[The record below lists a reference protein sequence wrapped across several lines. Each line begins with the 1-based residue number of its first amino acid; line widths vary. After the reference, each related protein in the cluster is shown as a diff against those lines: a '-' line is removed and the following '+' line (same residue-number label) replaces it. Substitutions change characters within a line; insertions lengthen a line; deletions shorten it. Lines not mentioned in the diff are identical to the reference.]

1 MKTKTN
7 KSSAKRLIVIL
18 SLSLALLIAVGA
30 LSYAWIRNYIHVNNL
45 DLQTGKMEYN
55 VTLYRV
61 KGDKITSTVL
71 FDTKNDPDN
80 KAESVTTEI
89 NSIKKD
95 LGTENS
101 IIDVINGEEVFF
113 IIEKYDNSI
122 DFDVALSFDNE
133 GIDEKYAPNYAFIGQ
148 MNYTIKDDSAAL
160 SNAKDAAALTSY
172 LKNPGENE
180 GVSDN
185 LGKIWNFIQ
194 ETEVTGDRKYAC
206 IRLALNDNMNAVSAD
221 LEGKAFPIRLGL
233 CVAQHGAL
241 PDDELVDKF
250 YVDDEIT
257 LKNALN
263 NYGAGDEIYITQDVT
278 YTGDMVFTRPC
289 TLTVMHHTLTI
300 NGNLIYTYM
309 YGGRFVLNTVSDG
322 HINILKNK
330 GAGGNFQIDLPD
342 TSLEIVGANNDNNAD
357 IYVAGSFTANASK
370 EAGEGIFFKG
380 ARICNSG
387 STELKPLLVNGPA
400 RISISNRTRM
410 GDITANGYCRKFV
423 LENGGYVESL
433 DLESMEWDSTLYT
446 SPSIFIDNY
455 GTFGDTLVKLP
466 KWSKKFLDNDTAN
479 KTADDN
485 TKIIANKGS
494 GELRAITENDDLKV
508 VTPETVSDYFFSTGK
523 MELDDFRDD
532 IEYTLRDK
540 FVDTVD
546 GSKDKIII
554 HYETPAD
561 MVLNDYPELAAL
573 TSLQSY
579 VEFYLAKGEISAANE
594 LKEVKIIC
602 YGDKTLSNNDYK
614 YIRKNMTA
622 LTTLDLSDAVSEDRA
637 VPDNAFK
644 GMSTLTS
651 IKMSESDTQWGKNI
665 FTNTGIDEITFPQSL
680 SKLDNSTD
688 SWGNIIAN
696 DSLDG
701 IKYVRTSVTVV
712 SNLREDSDY
721 LEQYFFTP
729 DDFTRDAYGKY
740 YDAAGPDWRAKF
752 FLDNGA
758 QRYGEFFVRYDPED
772 PDLTCEIVV
781 YTGGYIKDS
790 KGNKV
795 YTAWV
800 DDANSNY
807 AFDFNRININGV
819 VYNIESYDPYALYDK
834 FRAEDAFELILKDC
848 VKQIGE
854 YAFAYSAKTEVTSG
868 LISVEIQGDPKIEG
882 YAFAYNDV
890 LESFKAE
897 KLTSLDGGYNLSN
910 NKALKTV
917 YMPNLKTVSG
927 GGDISTC
934 KALERVDMG
943 VVEKTE
949 TNKTFYTSNDDYS
962 YVRFYIHTD
971 NALAPSFYKAAL
983 AADYRYIF
991 VKQSY
996 ADLYKKT
1003 STYTGVTEMG
1013 ENGFDALLEADVDG
1027 GSLEEGEELAYYY
1040 IIKDGNAHLVACLLN
1055 KIDKTGE
1062 DYTTIETLGGYRV
1075 TYIGSAAYH
1084 FTSIIAQNITIPDG
1098 IENIG
1103 DYAFDSSKEDFKK
1116 YCITLDLNDT
1126 VKAGKGAF
1134 YYMDMVKVIGD
1145 NFEEVGAQTFS
1156 YNQNLMVVDLPNL
1169 SRSRPA
1175 SSSGSVPTVFE
1186 GCLNLRVAYVGIS
1199 NDIFYDDDFSRE
1211 KCYIRFI
1218 NFVGGSTNI
1227 SIPKVNTVINSGAPN
1242 VSTSFRNNFVNSD
1255 TSFSNIYFSDYY
1267 TYEIDLTE
1275 ISGFIELP
1283 GYVYH
1288 DMGNGEVELFAVS
1301 PDVELFGNYVTNAEG
1316 KRDYLTPGALYADG
1330 SAYASKDNGTD
1341 PVYRVTSFGKH
1352 AYGAASFSGVENFIV
1367 ADNVVK
1373 LNSRALNGSAYWGGS
1388 SITVL
1393 KNVYCLN
1400 LANVN
1405 DVGEYALHSNGI
1417 KQIKANNLQI
1427 IGEMAFADCDLLET
1441 VYLPSFVKSNGTSI
1455 FRYCDVLSEVTLGRD
1470 TESIAN
1476 NMFND
1481 CPKLKTITLLK
1492 SDGLVSVSTGAKI
1505 VTDKYISQVKV
1516 RVPAAVYGQ
1525 YETQYKGGK
1534 FGNIPFANFEKF
1546 GEATEVSGINYYWNV
1561 ISDTEKTAYIDYFEG
1576 SFGQNF
1582 AFPSTLNGYKIVA
1595 VSADAMSALSGATK
1609 VTLPENMEYLSF
1621 NTADIADTVQTL
1633 VISSSNAKFK
1643 TADGVL
1649 YTKDGKTLLIYP
1661 MAKTSTTFTVPAE
1674 VTEIGYR
1681 AFYGSKKLETLNLEN
1696 PVTVRD
1702 NAFESAGIL
1711 NIKFKNATASV
1722 FAGRDILLGANTNL
1736 KISVPSASL
1745 AAYKANVLVDYSI
1758 LDKFIGA

>member
-18 SLSLALLIAVGA
+18 SLSLALLIAAGA

-172 LKNPGENE
+172 LKNPGENG

-423 LENGGYVESL
+423 LENGGYVNSL

-494 GELRAITENDDLKV
+494 GELRAITENDDLNV
-508 VTPETVSDYFFSTGK
+508 VTPETLSDYFFSTGK

-602 YGDKTLSNNDYK
+602 YGDKTLSDNDYK
-614 YIRKNMTA
+614 YIRENMTA
-622 LTTLDLSDAVSEDRA
+622 LTTLDLSDAVSEGRA

-680 SKLDNSTD
+680 SKLDNSVD
-688 SWGNIIAN
+688 SWGDISGNEV
-696 DSLDG
+696 LDG
-701 IKYVRTSVTVV
+701 IKYVRTSVSVV
-712 SNLREDSDY
+712 SGLRKNNDAI
-721 LEQYFFTP
+721 EQYFFTP
-729 DDFTRDAYGKY
+729 DEYTRKAYG
-740 YDAAGPDWRAKF
+740 DFHINGGADWRAKF

-758 QRYGEFFVRYDPED
+758 QRYGEFFVRYDPEYID
-772 PDLTCEIVV
+772 QSCEIVA
-781 YTGGYIKDS
+781 YTGGYTKDALG
-790 KGNKV
+790 KKTYV
-795 YTAWV
+795 AWT
-800 DDANSNY
+800 DDANSKY
-807 AFDFNRININGV
+807 SFNFSRININGN
-819 VYNIESYDPYALYDK
+819 VYEIESYDPYAFYDK
-834 FRAEDAFELILKDC
+834 FKCEDAFELLLNPC
-848 VKQIGE
+848 VKRIGE
-854 YAFAYSAKTEVTSG
+854 YAFAAQDDVEYNLG
-868 LISVEIQGDPKIEG
+868 LVSVEIQGDPKIEG

-897 KLTSLDGGYNLSN
+897 KLTSLDRGYNLSN
-910 NKALKTV
+910 NNALKTV
-917 YMPNLKTVSG
+917 YMPNLKTISG

-934 KALERVDMG
+934 PSLERVDMG

-949 TNKTFYTSNDDYS
+949 ENKTFYTSDDGY
-962 YVRFYIHTD
+962 YYARFYIHTD
-971 NALAPSFYKAAL
+971 NASAPSFYKSAL
-983 AADYRYIF
+983 AADYRFIF
-991 VKQSY
+991 VKKSY

-1003 STYTGVTEMG
+1003 ATYTGVTEMG
-1013 ENGFDALLEADVDG
+1013 ENGFDSLLEADING

-1040 IIKDGNAHLVACLLN
+1040 ILDGDNAHLVACLLN
-1055 KIDKTGE
+1055 KIDKIGE
-1062 DYTTIETLGGYRV
+1062 DYTTIGTLGGHPV

-1084 FTSIIAQNITIPDG
+1084 FTNMIAQNITITDG

-1103 DYAFDSSKEDFKK
+1103 DYAFDSSKNAFKK
-1116 YCITLDLNDT
+1116 YCITLDLNDA

-1134 YYMDMVKVIGD
+1134 YRMDMVKVIGD

-1175 SSSGSVPTVFE
+1175 GSSVTVPKVFE
-1186 GCLNLRVAYVGIS
+1186 GCSKLRAVYIGLS
-1199 NDIFYDDDFSRE
+1199 NDISYDDVLSRT
-1211 KCYIRFI
+1211 KSYIRFV
-1218 NFVGGSTNI
+1218 NFVGGSTDI
-1227 SIPKVNTVINSGAPN
+1227 SIPRVNTVINSGAPK
-1242 VSTSFRNNFVNSD
+1242 VQDSFKNNFVNSD
-1255 TSFSNIYFSDYY
+1255 KSFSNIYFSDYY
-1267 TYEIDLTE
+1267 TYEIDLGDL
-1275 ISGFIELP
+1275 SGSIELP

-1316 KRDYLTPGALYADG
+1316 KRDYLSPGALYADG
-1330 SAYASKDNGTD
+1330 SGYASMDNGTD

-1352 AYGAASFSGVENFIV
+1352 AYGATTLSGVDTFIV
-1367 ADNVVK
+1367 ADDVFKIDNY
-1373 LNSRALNGSAYWGGS
+1373 ALSGSAYWSSSS

-1393 KNVYCLN
+1393 QDITCLDLTNVIEI
-1400 LANVN
+1400 
-1405 DVGEYALHSNGI
+1405 GEYICYGEDLR
-1417 KQIKANNLQI
+1417 QLRANKLTRVNSF
-1427 IGEMAFADCDLLET
+1427 AFSYCKSLEEL
-1441 VYLPSFVKSNGTSI
+1441 YLPSIAEMSGYSFAYCTSL
-1455 FRYCDVLSEVTLGRD
+1455 RYVTLGR
-1470 TESIAN
+1470 N
-1476 NMFND
+1476 LV
-1481 CPKLKTITLLK
+1481 KLSSDIFEGCNALEKITLLK
-1492 SDGLVSVSTGAKI
+1492 SDGV
-1505 VTDKYISQVKV
+1505 VTLGGNVMSSSKEAAEVKV
-1516 RVPAAVYGQ
+1516 RVPAAVYNL
-1525 YETQYKGGK
+1525 YSKGL
-1534 FGNIPFANFEKF
+1534 GNIPFSNFEVF
-1546 GEATEVSGINYYWNV
+1546 ENATEVSGINYYWNV
-1561 ISDTEKTAYIDYFEG
+1561 VNEAEKTAYIDYFEG

-1582 AFPSTLNGYKIVA
+1582 TFPSTLDGYKVVA
-1595 VSADAMSALSGATK
+1595 VSPNAMSALTNVTK
-1609 VTLPENMEYLSF
+1609 VTLPEHMAYLSF
-1621 NTADIADTVQTL
+1621 NTSDIANTVQTL

-1643 TADGVL
+1643 TTDGVL
-1649 YTKDGKTLLIYP
+1649 YTKDGKNLLVYP
-1661 MAKTSTTFTVPAE
+1661 MAKTSATFTLPSE
-1674 VTEIGYR
+1674 VSEIGYR
-1681 AFYGSKKLETLNLEN
+1681 AFYGAKNLTTLKIGSV
-1696 PVTVRD
+1696 VTIRD
-1702 NAFESAGIL
+1702 NAFESSKISK
-1711 NIKFKNATASV
+1711 IEFSSSTASV

-1736 KISVPSASL
+1736 QISVPSASL

>member
-18 SLSLALLIAVGA
+18 SLSLALLIAAGA

-206 IRLALNDNMNAVSAD
+206 IRLALNDNENAVSAD

-423 LENGGYVESL
+423 LENGGYVDSL

-614 YIRKNMTA
+614 YIRENMTA
-622 LTTLDLSDAVSEDRA
+622 LTTLDLSDAVSDGRA

-644 GMSTLTS
+644 GMSALTS

-665 FTNTGIDEITFPQSL
+665 FTNTGVDEITFPQSL
-680 SKLDNSTD
+680 NKLNNSID
-688 SWGNIIAN
+688 GWGNIIGN
-696 DSLDG
+696 EVLDG

-712 SNLREDSDY
+712 DGMWKNTSI
-721 LEQYFFTP
+721 EQYFFTP
-729 DDFTRDAYGKY
+729 DEYTRKAYWEY
-740 YDAAGPDWRAKF
+740 YTFGGADWRARF

-772 PDLTCEIVV
+772 SDPTCEVVV

-790 KGNKV
+790 KGNKI

-834 FRAEDAFELILKDC
+834 FRAEDAFELVLKDC

-854 YAFAYSAKTEVTSG
+854 YAFAAQDDIEYTLG
-868 LISVEIQGDPKIEG
+868 LVSIEIHGDPKIEG

-890 LESFKAE
+890 LESFRAE

-934 KALERVDMG
+934 EALERVDIG
-943 VVEKTE
+943 VIEKTE
-949 TNKTFYTSNDDYS
+949 ANKTFYTSNDKYS
-962 YVRFYIHTD
+962 YARFYIHTD
-971 NALAPSFYKAAL
+971 NALAPSFYKSAL
-983 AADYRYIF
+983 AADYRFIF
-991 VKQSY
+991 VKESY
-996 ADLYKKT
+996 AGLYKKT
-1003 STYTGVTEMG
+1003 ETYTGVTEMG

-1040 IIKDGNAHLVACLLN
+1040 IIEDGNAHLVACLLN

-1062 DYTTIETLGGYRV
+1062 DYTTIETLGGYPV

-1084 FTSIIAQNITIPDG
+1084 FTYMIAQNITIPDG

-1103 DYAFDSSKEDFKK
+1103 DYAFDSSKGDFEK
-1116 YCITLDLNDT
+1116 YCITLDLNEV

-1156 YNQNLMVVDLPNL
+1156 YNQNLIFVDLPNL

-1175 SSSGSVPTVFE
+1175 GSTGSIPKVFI
-1186 GCLNLRVAYVGIS
+1186 GCSNLRIAYIALSSNIS
-1199 NDIFYDDDFSRE
+1199 YDSTSSTSMN
-1211 KCYIRFI
+1211 YIRFI
-1218 NFVGGSTNI
+1218 NFVEGPVNVTVSN
-1227 SIPKVNTVINSGAPN
+1227 VNTVINDSAPK
-1242 VSTSFRNNFVNSD
+1242 VSTSFKNNFVNSD
-1255 TSFSNIYFSDYY
+1255 KLFSNIYFSDYY
-1267 TYEIDLTE
+1267 TYEIDLGE
-1275 ISGFIELP
+1275 LSGSIELP
-1283 GYVYH
+1283 GYVYR
-1288 DMGNGEVELFAVS
+1288 DIGNGEVELFAVS
-1301 PDVELFGNYVTNAEG
+1301 PDLKFFGNFVTNANG
-1316 KRDYLTPGALYADG
+1316 MTDYITPGVLYRDG
-1330 SAYASKDNGTD
+1330 DRYTSKDNGTA
-1341 PVYRVTSFGKH
+1341 PIYHVTLFGKH
-1352 AYGAASFSGVENFIV
+1352 AYGAASFSGIDNFIISDSV
-1367 ADNVVK
+1367 IK
-1373 LNSRALNGSAYWGGS
+1373 LEARALTGSAYRSSTTVVTVLDGVNCLDFNNVVEICDYACADS
-1388 SITVL
+1388 SI
-1393 KNVYCLN
+1393 
-1400 LANVN
+1400 AN
-1405 DVGEYALHSNGI
+1405 I
-1417 KQIKANNLQI
+1417 RANNLQK
-1427 IGEMAFADCDLLET
+1427 IGDYAFARCKLLGNI
-1441 VYLPSFVKSNGTSI
+1441 YLPAITEILGSSNFIQCANLIDATFGRNIKTLPISI
-1455 FRYCDVLSEVTLGRD
+1455 FEGCNALE
-1470 TESIAN
+1470 
-1476 NMFND
+1476 
-1481 CPKLKTITLLK
+1481 KITLLK
-1492 SDGLVSVSTGAKI
+1492 SDGV
-1505 VTDKYISQVKV
+1505 VTLGGNVMSSSKEAAEVKV
-1516 RVPAAVYGQ
+1516 RVPAVVYNQ
-1525 YETQYKGGK
+1525 YSSGL
-1534 FGNIPFANFEKF
+1534 GNIPFANFEKF

-1621 NTADIADTVQTL
+1621 NTADIANTVQTL
-1633 VISSSNAKFK
+1633 VISSSNAKFQ
-1643 TADGVL
+1643 TIDGVL
-1649 YTKDGKTLLIYP
+1649 YTKGGKTLLIYP

-1711 NIKFKNATASV
+1711 YVKFKNATASV

-1736 KISVPSASL
+1736 QISVPSASL

>member
-18 SLSLALLIAVGA
+18 SLSLALLIAAGA

-172 LKNPGENE
+172 LKNPGENG

-423 LENGGYVESL
+423 LENGGYVNSL

-494 GELRAITENDDLKV
+494 GELRAITENDDLNV
-508 VTPETVSDYFFSTGK
+508 VTPETLSDYFFSTGK

-579 VEFYLAKGEISAANE
+579 VEFYLGKGEISAANE

-614 YIRKNMTA
+614 YIRENMTA
-622 LTTLDLSDAVSEDRA
+622 LITLDLSDAVSEDRA

-665 FTNTGIDEITFPQSL
+665 FTNTGVDEITFPQSL
-680 SKLDNSTD
+680 SKLNNSID
-688 SWGNIIAN
+688 GWGNIIGN
-696 DSLDG
+696 EVLDG

-712 SNLREDSDY
+712 DGMWKNIK

-729 DDFTRDAYGKY
+729 DEYTRKAYWDY
-740 YDAAGPDWRAKF
+740 YTDGGADWRAKF

-758 QRYGEFFVRYDPED
+758 QRYGEFFVRYDPTYID
-772 PDLTCEIVV
+772 QSCEIVT
-781 YTGGYIKDS
+781 YTGGYVKDAL
-790 KGNKV
+790 GNKTYV
-795 YTAWV
+795 AWTG
-800 DDANSNY
+800 DANGNY
-807 AFDFNRININGV
+807 SFDFNRININGN
-819 VYNIESYDPYALYDK
+819 VYEIESFDPYAFYDK
-834 FRAEDAFELILKDC
+834 LRCEDAFELVLEPC
-848 VKQIGE
+848 VKRIGE
-854 YAFAYSAKTEVTSG
+854 YAFAVRADVEYTLG
-868 LISVEIQGDPKIEG
+868 LVSVEINGDPKIEG

-890 LESFKAE
+890 LESFRAE
-897 KLTSLDGGYNLSN
+897 NLTTLDGGYNLSN
-910 NKALKTV
+910 NNALKTV

-949 TNKTFYTSNDDYS
+949 TNKTFYTSDDDYS

-971 NALAPSFYKAAL
+971 NALAPSFYKSAL
-983 AADYRYIF
+983 AADYRHIF
-991 VKQSY
+991 VKESY
-996 ADLYKKT
+996 AGLYKKT
-1003 STYTGVTEMG
+1003 ETYTGVTEMG
-1013 ENGFDALLEADVDG
+1013 ENDPDELLKADVNG

-1040 IIKDGNAHLVACLLN
+1040 ILDGDNAHLVACLFN
-1055 KIDKTGE
+1055 KIDKIGQ
-1062 DYTTIETLGGYRV
+1062 DYTTIETLDGHPV

-1084 FTSIIAQNITIPDG
+1084 FTSMIAQNITIPDG

-1103 DYAFDSSKEDFKK
+1103 DYAFDSSKADFKK

-1145 NFEEVGAQTFS
+1145 NFEEIGAKTFS
-1156 YNQNLMVVDLPNL
+1156 YNQNLMVVDLPKL

-1175 SSSGSVPTVFE
+1175 RTDESIPKAFE
-1186 GCLNLRVAYVGIS
+1186 GCSNLRVSYIGLS
-1199 NDIFYDDDFSRE
+1199 NDISYDDELSRYNS
-1211 KCYIRFI
+1211 YIRFV
-1218 NFVGGSTNI
+1218 NFVGGTTNI
-1227 SIPKVNTVINSGAPN
+1227 SIPQVNTVINSGAPK
-1242 VSTSFRNNFVNSD
+1242 VSTSFNNNFVNSD
-1255 TSFSNIYFSDYY
+1255 KNFSNIYFSDYY
-1267 TYEIDLTE
+1267 TYEIDIGEL
-1275 ISGFIELP
+1275 SGSIELP

-1301 PDVELFGNYVTNAEG
+1301 PDVELFGNYVINAEG

-1352 AYGAASFSGVENFIV
+1352 AYGAASFSGVDNFIV
-1367 ADNVVK
+1367 ADSVMK
-1373 LNSRALNGSAYWGGS
+1373 LSDRALCGSAYKNS
-1388 SITVL
+1388 SSAIIVL
-1393 KNVYCLN
+1393 DNVNSLN
-1400 LANVN
+1400 LSNVVEVGN
-1405 DVGEYALHSNGI
+1405 DACNNNSM
-1417 KQIKANNLQI
+1417 KQLYANNLQKV
-1427 IGEMAFADCDLLET
+1427 GGYAFSRCKKLEE
-1441 VYLPSFVKSNGTSI
+1441 VYLPAIVEFTGTYNFSQCFELTKI
-1455 FRYCDVLSEVTLGRD
+1455 VLGRNVKNITNYIFD
-1470 TESIAN
+1470 NCTSLE
-1476 NMFND
+1476 
-1481 CPKLKTITLLK
+1481 TITILRT
-1492 SDGLVSVSTGAKI
+1492 DGVVSIPTNATIVPSSRVSA
-1505 VTDKYISQVKV
+1505 VTV
-1516 RVPAAVYGQ
+1516 RVPAAVYNL
-1525 YETQYKGGK
+1525 YSKGL
-1534 FGNIPFANFEKF
+1534 GNIPFSNFEVF
-1546 GEATEVSGINYYWNV
+1546 ENATEISGINYYWNV
-1561 ISDTEKTAYIDYFEG
+1561 VNEAEKTAYIDYFEG

-1582 AFPSTLNGYKIVA
+1582 TFPSTLNGYKIVA

-1633 VISSSNAKFK
+1633 VISSSNAKFQ
-1643 TADGVL
+1643 TIDGVL
-1649 YTKDGKTLLIYP
+1649 YTKGGKTLLIYP

-1711 NIKFKNATASV
+1711 SIKFKNATASV

>member
-18 SLSLALLIAVGA
+18 SLSLALLIAAGA

-172 LKNPGENE
+172 LKNPGENG

-423 LENGGYVESL
+423 LENGGYVNSL

-494 GELRAITENDDLKV
+494 GELRAITENDDLNV
-508 VTPETVSDYFFSTGK
+508 VTPETLSDYFFSTGK

-579 VEFYLAKGEISAANE
+579 VEFYLGKGEISAANE

-602 YGDKTLSNNDYK
+602 YGDKALSEADYT
-614 YIRKNMTA
+614 YIRGMRS

-665 FTNTGIDEITFPQSL
+665 FTGTGVDEITFPQSL
-680 SKLDNSTD
+680 NKLNNSTT
-688 SWGNIIAN
+688 SSGSAIIKN
-696 DSLDG
+696 DVLDG
-701 IKYVRTSVTVV
+701 IKYVRTSVSVV
-712 SNLREDSDY
+712 DGLWKDTSV
-721 LEQYFFTP
+721 EQYFFTP
-729 DDFTRDAYGKY
+729 DEYTRKAYWEY
-740 YDAAGPDWRAKF
+740 YTLGGADWRAKF

-758 QRYGEFFVRYDPED
+758 QRYGEFFVRYDPTASD
-772 PDLTCEIVV
+772 PTCEIVA
-781 YTGGYIKDS
+781 YTGGYVKDAS
-790 KGNKV
+790 GKKTYV
-795 YTAWV
+795 AWV

-819 VYNIESYDPYALYDK
+819 VYNIESYDPYAMYNK
-834 FRAEDAFELILKDC
+834 FQCEDAYELVLEPC

-854 YAFAYSAKTEVTSG
+854 YAFAAKNDSKVVLG
-868 LISVEIQGDPKIEG
+868 LVSVEIKGDPKING
-882 YAFAYNDV
+882 YAFAYNNV
-890 LESFKAE
+890 LESFRAE
-897 KLTSLDGGYNLSN
+897 NLTSLDGGYNLSN
-910 NKALKTV
+910 NSSLNIV
-917 YMPNLKTVSG
+917 YMPNLKAVNG

-934 KALERVDMG
+934 PSLERVDMG
-943 VVEKTE
+943 VVERTE
-949 TNKTFYTSNDDYS
+949 VNKTFYTSDDDYS
-962 YVRFYIHTD
+962 YAKFYIHTD
-971 NALAPSFYKAAL
+971 NAAAPSFYKSAL

-996 ADLYKKT
+996 AELYKKT
-1003 STYTGVTEMG
+1003 ATYTGVTEMG
-1013 ENGFDALLEADVDG
+1013 ENSFDSLLEADANGEILKEG
-1027 GSLEEGEELAYYY
+1027 GELAYYY
-1040 IIKDGNAHLVACLLN
+1040 ILKDGNAHLVACLLN

-1062 DYTTIETLGGYRV
+1062 DYTTIETLGGYPV

-1084 FTSIIAQNITIPDG
+1084 FTSIVAQNITIPDG
-1098 IENIG
+1098 IETIG
-1103 DYAFDSSKEDFKK
+1103 DYAFESSKNAFKK
-1116 YCITLDLNDT
+1116 YCITLDLNEV

-1145 NFEEVGAQTFS
+1145 NFEEVGAKTFS
-1156 YNQNLMVVDLPNL
+1156 YNQSLMVVDLPNL

-1175 SSSGSVPTVFE
+1175 GSSVTVPKVFE
-1186 GCLNLRVAYVGIS
+1186 GCSNLRAAYIGLS
-1199 NDIFYDDDFSRE
+1199 NDISYDDDFSRT
-1211 KCYIRFI
+1211 KNYIRFI
-1218 NFVGGSTNI
+1218 NFVGGST
-1227 SIPKVNTVINSGAPN
+1227 SITLPRVNTVINSGAPK

-1255 TSFSNIYFSDYY
+1255 KSFSNIYFSDYY
-1267 TYEIDLTE
+1267 TCEIDLGD
-1275 ISGFIELP
+1275 ISASIELP

-1288 DMGNGEVELFAVS
+1288 DMGNGEVELFSVS
-1301 PDVELFGNYVTNAEG
+1301 PDVELFGNYVTNANA
-1316 KRDYLTPGALYADG
+1316 KRDYLTPGALYKDG
-1330 SAYASKDNGTD
+1330 DGYASKDNGTT
-1341 PVYRVTSFGKH
+1341 PIYQVTSFGKH
-1352 AYGAASFSGVENFIV
+1352 AYGAASLSGVDNFIV
-1367 ADNVVK
+1367 ADSVTK
-1373 LNSRALNGSAYWGGS
+1373 LENRALSGSAYWS
-1388 SITVL
+1388 SVSTITVL
-1393 KNVYCLN
+1393 SGVNCLD
-1400 LANVN
+1400 LANVTE
-1405 DVGEYALHSNGI
+1405 VGEYVCYENSM
-1417 KQIKANNLQI
+1417 KQLNANNLQK
-1427 IGEMAFADCDLLET
+1427 IGNFAFSDCRSLERI
-1441 VYLPSFVKSNGTSI
+1441 YLPALTEISGSYN
-1455 FRYCDVLSEVTLGRD
+1455 FRYCMSLTEATFGRNLGKLSSEIFTNCD
-1470 TESIAN
+1470 
-1476 NMFND
+1476 
-1481 CPKLKTITLLK
+1481 KLQTITLLK
-1492 SDGLVSVSTGAKI
+1492 SDGLVTLSGNITSTAIGANVI
-1505 VTDKYISQVKV
+1505 V

-1561 ISDTEKTAYIDYFEG
+1561 VNEAEKTAYIDYFEG

-1582 AFPSTLNGYKIVA
+1582 VFPSTLNGYKIVA

-1609 VTLPENMEYLSF
+1609 VTLPEHMAYLSF

-1643 TADGVL
+1643 TTDGVL